1 MNITMSL
8 LVVILGLFLVIGV
21 HEAGHAIAASFF
33 KVKIK
38 TISIGFGKAL
48 IKWQSKGG
56 CQWQWA
62 LWPLG
67 GYVKLLNT
75 RIEPVS
81 SDLHKFAFDKKPV
94 WVRCIILLSGA
105 MANIMLAWLALLFMH
120 VVGYQQ
126 ITPIIGSIKAPSI
139 ASAAGFIKR
148 DQFISVGGVKVASWR
163 EVGMQLIMA
172 VGQDNVL
179 VVVKNGLNV
188 NRNLSLDLKNL
199 HLENRKDSLLLK
211 FGIKPALAKE
221 SSVKV
226 LGLPIDKAAKKAF
239 LEILNLVIFFLVI
252 IKNIITGIIPF
263 GLLLGPLGIFNEIV
277 ASFKQGVAVF
287 LYFIANFSISVAL
300 INLFPIPSLDGGSI
314 VLALIEKIR
323 RRPVSIAMEILLNQ
337 LILIV
342 FSLLLVQLILNDLH
356 R

>member
-1 MNITMSL
+1 
-8 LVVILGLFLVIGV
+8 
-21 HEAGHAIAASFF
+21 
-33 KVKIK
+33 
-38 TISIGFGKAL
+38 
-48 IKWQSKGG
+48 
-56 CQWQWA
+56 
-62 LWPLG
+62 
-67 GYVKLLNT
+67 
-75 RIEPVS
+75 
-81 SDLHKFAFDKKPV
+81 
-94 WVRCIILLSGA
+94 
-105 MANIMLAWLALLFMH
+105 
-120 VVGYQQ
+120 
-126 ITPIIGSIKAPSI
+126 
-139 ASAAGFIKR
+139 
-148 DQFISVGGVKVASWR
+148 
-163 EVGMQLIMA
+163 MQLIMA